1 MGVASAS
8 APTGDEVHVAVGIL
22 FNAQGEVLLTRRP
35 EDVHQG
41 GLWEFPGGKVEAA
54 ETIQAALRRELR
66 EELGIKVL
74 SARPLIRVRH
84 AYPDKRV
91 LLDVWRIERYR
102 GEPRGLE
109 AQPLR
114 WAAPEVLNRLSFP
127 AADVPII
134 NALRLPSL
142 YLITGDPADRPAV
155 FLYRL
160 ERALE
165 QGIRL
170 LQLRA
175 RQLSEPALLDLYRQ
189 AQTLARRYEAT
200 LLLNGG
206 PEQALAVQADGVHL
220 SAPRLLALHSR
231 PLPADRR
238 VAASCHTEAELR
250 HASRLG
256 LDFVVVSPVRRTSS
270 HPETPPLGWEGLR
283 ALTETANLP
292 VYALGGMTPAD
303 LEQAW
308 RHGAQ
313 GIAAIRSLWDEG
325 EQASCRE

>member
-1 MGVASAS
+1 MALV
-8 APTGDEVHVAVGIL
+8 GDEVRVAVGIL
-22 FNAQGEVLLTRRP
+22 FNTRGEVLLTRRP
-35 EDVHQG
+35 EYVHQG
-41 GLWEFPGGKVEAA
+41 GLWEFPGGKVEAV
-54 ETIQAALRRELR
+54 ETIQEALRRELH
-66 EELGIKVL
+66 EELGITVL
-74 SARPLIRVRH
+74 SARPLIRIRH

-91 LLDVWRIERYR
+91 LLDVWRVDRYL

-114 WAAPEVLNRLSFP
+114 WAAPEALNRLSFP

-142 YLITGDPADRPAV
+142 YLITGDPADRPSV
-155 FLYRL
+155 FLQRL

-165 QGIRL
+165 RGIRL

-175 RQLSEPALLDLYRQ
+175 GQLPEPALLALYRQ
-189 AQTLARRYEAT
+189 AQMLARRYEAT
-200 LLLNGG
+200 LLLNGS

-220 SAPRLLALHSR
+220 RARRLLSLHSR
-231 PLPADRR
+231 PLPADRW
-238 VAASCHTEAELR
+238 VAASCHSETELR
-250 HASRLG
+250 HACRLG
-256 LDFVVVSPVRRTSS
+256 LDFVVVSPVKHTRS
-270 HPETPPLGWEGLR
+270 HPDTPPLGWEGLQV
-283 ALTETANLP
+283 LTEMANLP
-292 VYALGGMTPAD
+292 VYALGGMTPDD

-325 EQASCRE
+325 EQESCRETRSC